1 MGLFACLVQGNA
13 SMQGCGPVTLPSA
26 ADLDGAPQEI
36 KDRLNAI
43 TSIDL
48 SEDTVGFKVTGDALH
63 PHAGLQHS
71 NKNHEHVGSLD
82 DRIQMVLITHA
93 LLQLTHRG
101 RIILRVQPSSTSRA
115 VTSQVRGIHE
125 LRVRS

>member
-1 MGLFACLVQGNA
+1 MVLFTCLLEGNA
-13 SMQGCGPVTLPSA
+13 NVHGCGSLTLPSGT
-26 ADLDGAPQEI
+26 DLDGAPQEI

-82 DRIQMVLITHA
+82 DRIQMVLIMHA
-93 LLQLTHRG
+93 LPQLTHRG
-101 RIILRVQPSSTSRA
+101 RIILRVQPRSTSRA